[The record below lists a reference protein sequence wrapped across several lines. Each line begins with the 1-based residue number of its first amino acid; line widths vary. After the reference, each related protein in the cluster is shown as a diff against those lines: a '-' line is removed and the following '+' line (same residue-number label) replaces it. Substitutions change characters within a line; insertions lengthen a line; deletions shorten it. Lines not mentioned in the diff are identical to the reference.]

1 MSEPL
6 QLRALRGATTARAN
20 TVEAIGEAV
29 AELIDALVLHNGL
42 EGERVLSVT
51 FSVTAD
57 LDAFFP
63 AAIARRREGWGAVAL
78 LDCQQMAVAG
88 DLPRCIRLL
97 AHAWL
102 EGRQSVVHPYLRGA
116 AALRPDRASSLESP
130 GLERPQS
137 PAAGSG
143 R

>member
-1 MSEPL
+1 MSGSL
-6 QLRALRGATTARAN
+6 QLRALRGATTASAN
-20 TVEAIGEAV
+20 TAAAIDEAV
-29 AELIDALVLHNGL
+29 EELIDALVAHNHL

-57 LDAFFP
+57 LDACFP
-63 AAIARRREGWGAVAL
+63 AAIARRREGWSCVAL

-102 EGRQSVVHPYLRGA
+102 DPHRPPVHPYLRGA
-116 AALRPDRASSLESP
+116 AALRPDRVVPLEP
-130 GLERPQS
+130 
-137 PAAGSG
+137 PAPEPPGSG

>member
-1 MSEPL
+1 MNSSL
-6 QLRALRGATTARAN
+6 QLRALRGATTASAN
-20 TVEAIGEAV
+20 TAEAIDEAV
-29 AELIDALVLHNGL
+29 GELINALVLHNRL
-42 EGERVLSVT
+42 DGERVLSVT

-57 LDAFFP
+57 LDACFP
-63 AAIARRREGWGAVAL
+63 AAIARRREGWGCVAL

-102 EGRQSVVHPYLRGA
+102 EPQQCPVHPYLRGA
-116 AALRPDRASSLESP
+116 AALRPDRAYPLEPP
-130 GLERPQS
+130 GLEP
-137 PAAGSG
+137 PWSG